1 MDTLRVALIGAGK
14 RAIQGYIPILKTM
27 ADQFQLV
34 AIYDTDGEVAE
45 SVAQAHSIPAHT
57 DLDSLFAEAID
68 FAIIAVPAHL
78 NQHVGIEVAQYDV
91 SFLLE
96 PPIAVDLPSADQL
109 SRLAR
114 IHNIKIEIAETY
126 YRRPHEEMKR
136 LLIRE
141 GVFGRINFA
150 YCRFVGHGYHAISLL
165 RSYIGFEIPPVRVSG
180 FQNDF
185 PVQPHI
191 WPPGQPGHA
200 TTERWQH
207 GVIEFKGGQRGIYDF
222 TSLSYGS
229 PLRWNRTKAT
239 TEIYGE
245 QGMCIGL
252 EPVCLNGSAMSN
264 KPIVIKRRTTEV
276 DGVQVLDA
284 YVVETEPE
292 IVWENPFRQY
302 PLTDQQIGTASCL
315 ASIAN
320 AVRNAA
326 EPEYGLFNART
337 DREIDLALSWS
348 YDRDGTPLDL
358 L

>member
-1 MDTLRVALIGAGK
+1 
-14 RAIQGYIPILKTM
+14 
-27 ADQFQLV
+27 
-34 AIYDTDGEVAE
+34 
-45 SVAQAHSIPAHT
+45 
-57 DLDSLFAEAID
+57 
-68 FAIIAVPAHL
+68 
-78 NQHVGIEVAQYDV
+78 
-91 SFLLE
+91 
-96 PPIAVDLPSADQL
+96 
-109 SRLAR
+109 
-114 IHNIKIEIAETY
+114 
-126 YRRPHEEMKR
+126 
-136 LLIRE
+136 
-141 GVFGRINFA
+141 
-150 YCRFVGHGYHAISLL
+150 
-165 RSYIGFEIPPVRVSG
+165 
-180 FQNDF
+180 
-185 PVQPHI
+185 
-191 WPPGQPGHA
+191 
-200 TTERWQH
+200 
-207 GVIEFKGGQRGIYDF
+207 
-222 TSLSYGS
+222 
-229 PLRWNRTKAT
+229 
-239 TEIYGE
+239 
-245 QGMCIGL
+245 MCIGL